1 MTDTMKKK
9 MLWVFTAILVCGAS
23 LFASCSNNDD
33 DKGIPEV
40 TLENALYEGTIV
52 TLTFNL
58 NGVDYDVN
66 FLRTG
71 DTFLLIDPNAS
82 RAAENTLSEKD
93 FNFTMEHDKD
103 KGLITFIVKEKK
115 TSNHVL
121 TAFIDIK
128 QSTLEV
134 VPGDSQIQVTGFK
147 MKISNVEITKLLK
160 DRTDEVTLADAL
172 VKGAK
177 VEIAYKWNGNSTTV
191 FTFINE
197 GGKFSSKISGNDAGD
212 FEGSLNV
219 NGNKLEFSG
228 KNWNDYD
235 CTLELHFSV
244 VENTFRFWTV
254 NHQYYTSHTVSV
266 NGTDITSKLTEDRAL

>member
-1 MTDTMKKK
+1 MKKK
-9 MLWVFTAILVCGAS
+9 MLWVFAAILVCGAS

-71 DTFLLIDPNAS
+71 DTFLLMDPNAS

-160 DRTDEVTLADAL
+160 DRTD
-172 VKGAK
+172 
-177 VEIAYKWNGNSTTV
+177 
-191 FTFINE
+191 
-197 GGKFSSKISGNDAGD
+197 
-212 FEGSLNV
+212 
-219 NGNKLEFSG
+219 
-228 KNWNDYD
+228 
-235 CTLELHFSV
+235 
-244 VENTFRFWTV
+244 
-254 NHQYYTSHTVSV
+254 
-266 NGTDITSKLTEDRAL
+266 